1 MLQASTPF
9 AIRNENDAI
18 PSSVKIGGKGGGL
31 GGVTRRL
38 VDSTPLKPG
47 LSSLGAVN
55 GPKSTRKALGDLSS
69 SQVNTRLATPAH
81 APPTTAKKASLQPV
95 IFTESHRKTAPPSS
109 SKHGASEFDVS
120 DMICSHVGKDEDPF
134 DLVVRKAAKM
144 KFCIAPS
151 VCQPLLHADEVVWR
165 DLPTDSHDVW
175 RDAQAEDDYGVD
187 VPSFIDCELEL

>member
-1 MLQASTPF
+1 MLHATPF

-18 PSSVKIGGKGGGL
+18 PMSVKGGGKGGGL
-31 GGVTRRL
+31 GGTARRL
-38 VDSTPLKPG
+38 VDSTPMKPG
-47 LSSLGAVN
+47 LSSMGAAN

-95 IFTESHRKTAPPSS
+95 IFTESNRKTAPSSS
-109 SKHGASEFDVS
+109 SKPAVASEFDVS

-144 KFCIAPS
+144 KFSVAPPS
-151 VCQPLLHADEVVWR
+151 CQPLLDADEVIWR
-165 DLPTDSHDVW
+165 EQATDGLVW
-175 RDAQAEDDYGVD
+175 RDASTEEDDC
-187 VPSFIDCELEL
+187 VPSFIDCELEP